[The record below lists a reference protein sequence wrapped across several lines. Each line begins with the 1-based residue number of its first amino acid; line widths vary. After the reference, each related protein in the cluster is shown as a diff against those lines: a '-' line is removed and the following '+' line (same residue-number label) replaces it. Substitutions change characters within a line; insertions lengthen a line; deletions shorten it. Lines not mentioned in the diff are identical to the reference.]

1 MTTKELN
8 AFVAK
13 QHMKGMSD
21 NAIAG
26 SLGMTLECMYRAMAK
41 DDEAGVD
48 EESKKE
54 DEVVKQV

>member
-8 AFVAK
+8 AFVSQ

-21 NAIAG
+21 KSIAG
-26 SLGMTLECMYRAMAK
+26 SLGMTLECMYREMAK

-48 EESKKE
+48 KKKE
-54 DEVVKQV
+54 N